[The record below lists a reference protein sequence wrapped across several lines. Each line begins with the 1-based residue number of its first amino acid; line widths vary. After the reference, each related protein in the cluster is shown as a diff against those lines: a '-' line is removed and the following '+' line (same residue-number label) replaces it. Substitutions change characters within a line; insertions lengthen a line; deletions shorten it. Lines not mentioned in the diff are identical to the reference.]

1 MKVECVAEDM
11 DESKDPGN
19 VLKVSEEKE
28 SNLIAGV
35 SLSQELESAS
45 LA

>member
-19 VLKVSEEKE
+19 VLKVSKKRRA
-28 SNLIAGV
+28 I
-35 SLSQELESAS
+35 
-45 LA
+45 